1 MESFIYILRSIGGLI
16 VVIWLANVVL
26 KFLNNVNN
34 GEMKSI
40 QVVERLSVNKT
51 SSLAIVKI
59 VNEYYLMSF
68 SEHKTETL
76 QKFSAEEA
84 AEIEKRLEQKET
96 SAPTEAIKNFDFMAL
111 KDKYAQYFER
121 QK

>member
-26 KFLNNVNN
+26 RFLNNVNN

-68 SEHKTETL
+68 SEQKTETL

-111 KDKYAQYFER
+111 KDKYARYFER
-121 QK
+121 